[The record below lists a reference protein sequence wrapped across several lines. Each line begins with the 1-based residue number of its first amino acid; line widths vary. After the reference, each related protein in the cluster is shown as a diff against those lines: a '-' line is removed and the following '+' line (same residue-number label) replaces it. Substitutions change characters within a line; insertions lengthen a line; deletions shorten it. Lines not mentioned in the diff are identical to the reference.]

1 MASADKSSSRA
12 RSAATNSPSSTQGR
26 SLNTAPST
34 TVIFPYTE
42 DAVGDPLVVQ
52 PLEFTDRHIRFLHA
66 EPLEMGARYLLS
78 SRSGAPGMFTW
89 FLYTV
94 VECKPAGAMFAITA
108 RFTTVMQQTLKP
120 AV

>member
-1 MASADKSSSRA
+1 MANSAGNNAPADSGKTDSGKP
-12 RSAATNSPSSTQGR
+12 AAS
-26 SLNTAPST
+26 
-34 TVIFPYTE
+34 TVIFPFTE

-52 PLEFTDRHIRFLHA
+52 PLEFTDKRIRFLHT

-78 SRSGAPGMFTW
+78 SRSGMPGTFTW

-94 VECKPAGAMFAITA
+94 IECKTAGALFAVTA
-108 RFTTVMQQTLKP
+108 RFTTAMQQTLKP

>member
-1 MASADKSSSRA
+1 MAAQG
-12 RSAATNSPSSTQGR
+12 TSPG
-26 SLNTAPST
+26 T
-34 TVIFPYTE
+34 TVIFPFND

-52 PLEFTDRHIRFLHA
+52 PLEFTDKRIRFLHT

-78 SRSGAPGMFTW
+78 SRSGSPGTFTW

-94 VECKPAGAMFAITA
+94 IECKTSGSYFAVTA